1 MKKLLYI
8 AGSLFITASIFTSC
22 ERDISQLN
30 IDPKHPEIV
39 PSKNLVSTSER
50 YLADYWVSPSVNL
63 NISRFFTQQWTET
76 QYIDET
82 NYNFITR
89 NQPQNHFN
97 TMYRDILG
105 PLKTASQFLAAE
117 TESQEFSNAD
127 KAKVKANKQAIIEIL
142 SIYAWV
148 NLVDSFGNVPYSE
161 ALKNEAGSTIF
172 QPKYDD
178 AASIYTDLI
187 ARIAAVSAKI
197 DTTLPGYDNDA
208 FYGGDMGHW
217 VKALNS
223 LKLRMGLNLADA
235 DAAKSKALVESAFAG
250 GVITDSADDFAF
262 PYESGLVS
270 NPIYQNLVQSGRNDF
285 IPSDVYMNSLKAKAD
300 PRIPMYFTKATSG
313 ANAGTYVGG
322 PYGQLA
328 SYANFSHV
336 TDVIKAPTYP
346 GYMIESVEVKFMLA
360 EAAAR
365 GYSVGGS
372 AATWY
377 DDAVNSS
384 MDQWGVSTA
393 DAATYLSAN
402 PYNAANWK
410 QSIGMQAWYAMNN
423 RGMEAWYFF
432 RRLDYPVLTAPGN
445 AEGLVYRITYSN
457 NEYSTNTTNVKAAA
471 TAIGG
476 DKYTTKIFW
485 DKH

>member
-8 AGSLFITASIFTSC
+8 AGSLFISASIFTSC

-30 IDPKHPEIV
+30 IDPKHPEVV
-39 PSKNLVSTSER
+39 PSKNLVVTSER
-50 YLADYWVSPSVNL
+50 YLADYWVTPSVNL

-97 TMYRDILG
+97 TMYRDVLG
-105 PLKTASQFLAAE
+105 PLKTASQFLANE
-117 TESQEFSNAD
+117 SESQVYNNTE
-127 KAKVKANKQAIIEIL
+127 KAKVKANKNAIIEIL

-148 NLVDSFGNVPYSE
+148 NLVDSFGNVPYTE
-161 ALKNEAGSTIF
+161 ALKTESGATIF

-178 AASIYTDLI
+178 AATIYNDLI
-187 ARIAAVSAKI
+187 ARLAAVTGKI
-197 DTTLPGYDNDA
+197 DTSLPGYENDA
-208 FYGGDMGHW
+208 FYGGDMAHW
-217 VKALNS
+217 LKVINS
-223 LKLRMGLNLADA
+223 LKLRMGLNLADV
-235 DAAKSKALVESAFAG
+235 DAAKSKSLVESAFAA
-250 GVITDSADDFAF
+250 GVITNPADDFAF
-262 PYESGLVS
+262 PYEAGLVS

-285 IPSDVYMNSLKAKAD
+285 IPSDVYLNALKAKAD
-300 PRIPMYFTKATSG
+300 PRIPKYFTPKAD
-313 ANAGTYVGG
+313 GTYVGG

-336 TDVIKAPTYP
+336 TDVIKSPSYP

-365 GYSVGGS
+365 GYNVGGS

-377 DDAVNSS
+377 DLAVNAS
-384 MDQWGVSTA
+384 MEQWGV
-393 DAATYLSAN
+393 DPVQAATYLAAN

-423 RGMEAWYFF
+423 RGLEAWYFF
-432 RRLDYPVLTAPGN
+432 RRLDYPVLNVPGN

-476 DKYTTKIFW
+476 DKYTTKVFW
-485 DKH
+485 DKF

>member
-8 AGSLFITASIFTSC
+8 AGSLFISASIFTSC

-30 IDPKHPEIV
+30 VDPKHPEVV
-39 PSKNLVSTSER
+39 PSKNLVVTSER
-50 YLADYWVSPSVNL
+50 YLADYWVTPSVNL

-97 TMYRDILG
+97 TMYRDVLG
-105 PLKTASQFLAAE
+105 PLKSAGEFLAKE
-117 TESQEFSNAD
+117 TESQIYSNTE
-127 KAKVKANKQAIIEIL
+127 KAQVKANKQAIIEIL

-161 ALKNEAGSTIF
+161 ALKTESGATIF

-178 AASIYTDLI
+178 AAAIYADLTL
-187 ARIAAVSAKI
+187 RLGKVS
-197 DTTLPGYDNDA
+197 TTITTSLPGYENDA

-217 VKALNS
+217 LKVVNS
-223 LKLRMGLNLADA
+223 LKLRMGLNLADV
-235 DAAKSKALVESAFAG
+235 DAAKSKSLVESAYAA
-250 GVITDSADDFAF
+250 GVITDPADDFAF
-262 PYESGLVS
+262 PYVNGLVS

-285 IPSDVYMNSLKAKAD
+285 IPSDVYMNALKAKSD
-300 PRIPMYFTKATSG
+300 PRIPKFFTPKAD
-313 ANAGTYVGG
+313 GTYVGG
-322 PYGQLA
+322 PYGSLA

-336 TDVIKAPTYP
+336 ADVIKAADYP
-346 GYMIESVEVKFMLA
+346 GYLIESVEVKFMLA

-365 GYSVGGS
+365 GYNVGGT

-377 DDAVNSS
+377 GLAVTGS
-384 MDQWGVSTA
+384 MDMWGVDPA
-393 DAATYLSAN
+393 DAATYLAAN
-402 PYNAANWK
+402 PYDAANWK
-410 QSIGMQAWYAMNN
+410 KSIGTQAWFAMHNQ
-423 RGMEAWYFF
+423 GMAAWYFF
-432 RRLDYPVLTAPGN
+432 RRLDYPQLATPGG

-476 DKYTTKIFW
+476 DKYTTKVFW
-485 DKH
+485 DKF